1 MSSRCAGCEEG
12 NVGPALD
19 WPDVW
24 QELRDNLVRLPVCP
38 QHPEFCH
45 VRTLTREVINDIL
58 EVSSDGIRVRSH
70 RSWRED
76 FIEACHFQA
85 WWEHLVARGSASLYP
100 GSGNTPSSR
109 RARTVSAIMVA
120 GLPNRIR
127 KIDGNVQRLK

>member
-1 MSSRCAGCEEG
+1 
-12 NVGPALD
+12 VGPAPD
-19 WPDVW
+19 WPAVW
-24 QELRDNLVRLPVCP
+24 QELRDNLFRRPACP

-45 VRTLTREVINDIL
+45 VRTLSRGVINDIL

-70 RSWRED
+70 RTCRVD
-76 FIEACHFQA
+76 FIEACHFRA
-85 WWEHLVARGSASLYP
+85 WWEHLVDHGSASLYP
-100 GSGNTPSSR
+100 GSGNTPPSR